1 MGGDSDMANV
11 TLDKVWEEVK
21 ALSPDEQR
29 QLREQ
34 LDGLL
39 GSPPAQSAEEELQRR
54 LLEAGLLS
62 EIKPRG
68 MDAESYRRY
77 TPVEVKGKPVSETII
92 EERR

>member
-1 MGGDSDMANV
+1 MASV
-11 TLDKVWEEVK
+11 TLDKVWEDVK

-39 GSPPAQSAEEELQRR
+39 ESPPLRSAEEELQRR
-54 LLEAGLLS
+54 LLAAGLLS
-62 EIKPRG
+62 EIKPPIT
-68 MDAESYRRY
+68 DF
-77 TPVEVKGKPVSETII
+77 TPYQNRKPIEVKGKPVSETII

>member
-1 MGGDSDMANV
+1 MANV

-21 ALSPDEQR
+21 ALTPEEQR

-39 GSPPAQSAEEELQRR
+39 ASAPSRSAEEELQRR
-54 LLEAGLLS
+54 LLAAGLLS
-62 EIKPRG
+62 EIKPPIT
-68 MDAESYRRY
+68 DF
-77 TPVEVKGKPVSETII
+77 TPYQNRKPIEVKGKPISEVII